1 MAVVWLVVVQ
11 WLSSALGGYVAGRL
25 RTKWVGIHTD
35 ESTFRDTAH
44 GMLAWAVATILV
56 AFVMSSAASALVGG
70 AAKTAG
76 AASGQGGE
84 PLAGATA
91 YLTDTLFRSDHPAAP
106 TPPELRG
113 EAGRILLTATTNS
126 GVSDPDKAYV
136 SRLVA
141 ATTGVDQATASKR
154 VDDAIAAMQK
164 AEADLRTAADAARK
178 AAAAFVFTMAFSLLI
193 GAFIASVAGALGG
206 RQRDHYALL
215 VSRRSS
221 A

>member
-1 MAVVWLVVVQ
+1 VTALVWLVVQ
-11 WLSSALGGYVAGRL
+11 WLSSALGRYVAGRL

-35 ESTFRDTAH
+35 ESTFHDTAH

-56 AFVMSSAASALVGG
+56 AFVMSSAASALVGD

-76 AASGQGGE
+76 AALGQGGE

-106 TPPELRG
+106 TPRELRA
-113 EAGRILLTATTNS
+113 EVGRVLLTATTNS

-193 GAFIASVAGALGG
+193 LF
-206 RQRDHYALL
+206 
-215 VSRRSS
+215 SS
-221 A
+221 APSSRVWQAR

>member
-1 MAVVWLVVVQ
+1 M
-11 WLSSALGGYVAGRL
+11 
-25 RTKWVGIHTD
+25 GIHTD
-35 ESTFRDTAH
+35 ESTFHDTAH

-56 AFVMSSAASALVGG
+56 AFVMSSAASTLAGG
-70 AAKTAG
+70 AAKTAAAAAG
-76 AASGQGGE
+76 ATAGATSSQGGE

-91 YLTDTLFRSDHPAAP
+91 YLTDTLFRSDHPAVP
-106 TPPELRG
+106 TTPELRA

-164 AEADLRTAADAARK
+164 AEADLRTAANAARK
-178 AAAAFVFTMAFSLLI
+178 AAAAFALTMAFSLLI

-215 VSRRSS
+215 VSRRSIR
-221 A
+221 